1 MPVQPWHELP
11 PEVAEVLRPALGTV
25 GDGVIAAVAAIPA
38 YARPMD
44 GPFGD
49 GVKAGVREALRHFM
63 AEVEAGGRVPRS
75 DVYVT
80 LGRGEMRAGRTLD
93 TLLGAYRIG
102 AR

>member
-1 MPVQPWHELP
+1 MDAAAIQPWHELP
-11 PEVAEVLRPALGTV
+11 PEVADVLRPALGQV
-25 GDGVIAAVAAIPA
+25 ADEMIAAVATIHA

-49 GVKAGVREALRHFM
+49 GVREGVREALRHFM

-75 DVYVT
+75 DVYIT

-93 TLLGAYRIG
+93 ALL
-102 AR
+102 